1 MQIRLDGRVAVVTGG
16 SKGIGKAIAAG
27 LMGAGANVVI
37 SSRKADG
44 LAAAVEELTAN
55 APQGAGSVSW
65 FAANAGDP
73 AQAAAC
79 MAEVMA
85 RHGRV
90 DILVN
95 NAAVNPYFGPM
106 LEIDVVRAEKTVAV
120 NQLGYIVWTKL
131 AWDAWM
137 QANGGAV
144 LNLSSVG
151 GLSVEEGIG
160 YYNVTKAAV
169 LHMTRQLAAE
179 MAPGVRV
186 NAIAPGLVKTDF
198 AKALWEVNETKLAAR
213 TPLQRLGEPVD
224 IANAAVFLC
233 SDAASWI
240 TGTHL
245 VIDGGSLTGPSLS

>member
-1 MQIRLDGRVAVVTGG
+1 MEIRLDGRVALVTGG
-16 SKGIGKAIAAG
+16 SKGIGKAIAA
-27 LMGAGANVVI
+27 AFAASGANVVI
-37 SSRKADG
+37 SSRKPDG
-44 LAAAVEELTAN
+44 LAAATEEIN
-55 APQGAGSVSW
+55 GSAPAGSGTVSW

-85 RHGRV
+85 RHGKI

-95 NAAVNPYFGPM
+95 NAAVNPYYGPI
-106 LEIDVVRAEKTVAV
+106 LGIDVARAEKTVAV
-120 NQLGYIVWTKL
+120 NQLGYVVWSKL

-137 QANGGAV
+137 EANGGVV

-169 LHMTRQLAAE
+169 LHLTRQMAAE
-179 MAPGVRV
+179 MSPQVRV

-198 AKALWEVNETKLAAR
+198 AKALWEVNETKLASR
-213 TPLQRLGEPVD
+213 TPLRRLGEPSD

-245 VIDGGSLTGPSLS
+245 VIDGGALTGPSLS